1 MQDPLAYTATVMS
14 WGFFLSSFERAENA
28 GTNESGLDLN
38 LDAPSS
44 VVLCAVSIEAFC
56 NEISS
61 LARAFVFDQEREQY
75 LCKGQPPG
83 INRKDLEKLC
93 ALSQDA
99 NGSFYDRY
107 KRVMNLLGA
116 SNPTL
121 LENMV
126 FLRDLRDA
134 LVHFRSC
141 DVSIEEGKDGVIR
154 YGQETP
160 EVLRALKNKKVSG
173 RPLVAPDEG
182 LEWTLRI
189 STTAM
194 AIWALELTCDATL
207 YLLDALPVGD
217 FQKFLL
223 EAYRPRDCTY
233 RDLYS
238 KAKYDIA
245 MWEREIFS

>member
-1 MQDPLAYTATVMS
+1 MQDPLAYTTTVMS
-14 WGFFLSSFERAENA
+14 WGFLLSSFKRAEAA
-28 GTNESGLDLN
+28 GTYESGLDLN
-38 LDAPSS
+38 LETPSS

-75 LCKGQPPG
+75 LSKGLPPSN
-83 INRKDLEKLC
+83 NREDLDQLC

-99 NGSFYDRY
+99 SGSFYDRY
-107 KRVMNLLGA
+107 KRVMKLLGA

-126 FLRDLRDA
+126 SLRDLRDA

-141 DVSIEEGKDGVIR
+141 DVPIEEGKDGVIR
-154 YGQETP
+154 YVQETP
-160 EVLRALKNKKVSG
+160 EVLRPLKNKKVSG
-173 RPLVAPDEG
+173 RPVIVPDER

-189 STTAM
+189 STSAM
-194 AIWALELTCDATL
+194 AIWALKLTCDATL
-207 YLLDALPVGD
+207 YLLDALPVGE
-217 FQKFLL
+217 FQKFVLD
-223 EAYRPRDCTY
+223 AYRPWDYTY

-245 MWEREIFS
+245 IWEREIFS